1 MNDLEILHDAW
12 GAPEP
17 PTHTAQAE
25 ARAALL
31 ARAHRRRPRL
41 PRITVRRMTAVAAAV
56 AIALGFVVAQNID
69 LGDDGRQRS
78 VVPGVPAVPTAS
90 AEVLERAAVA
100 AEQEPFTP
108 PRDDQWIFTE
118 DKLTGSE
125 GGEPSRRVQWRR
137 ADGGGFAILG
147 EHGKLHVEEA
157 PARVKDRERRRLGPI
172 SGPLASYEG
181 TAGLP
186 SDSDELLRLVYEE
199 TEIVTGAGSTRH
211 AEAYAILRGIIG
223 QGVLPPDL
231 KAAAYR
237 AMKEIP
243 GVRVSTVD
251 VLGEPTIS
259 LALTDEWLRQEML
272 LDPQTY
278 TFRGQRSTAVKT
290 SFVAKEKAVV
300 EKGHT
305 VVDERVGEGIVDRP
319 GQRP

>member
-1 MNDLEILHDAW
+1 
-12 GAPEP
+12 
-17 PTHTAQAE
+17 
-25 ARAALL
+25 
-31 ARAHRRRPRL
+31 
-41 PRITVRRMTAVAAAV
+41 
-56 AIALGFVVAQNID
+56 
-69 LGDDGRQRS
+69 
-78 VVPGVPAVPTAS
+78 VPGLPAIPTAS

-100 AEQEPFTP
+100 AEEEPFMP

-118 DKLTGSE
+118 DKLTGSD
-125 GGEPSRRVQWRR
+125 GGEPSPRVQWRR
-137 ADGGGFAILG
+137 ADGGGFAILD

-157 PARVKDRERRRLGPI
+157 PAPVNDRERRRLGPI
-172 SGPLASYEG
+172 SGPLASHEG
-181 TAGLP
+181 TAALP

-199 TEIVTGAGSTRH
+199 TEHVTGAGSRRH
-211 AEAYAILRGIIG
+211 AEAFAILRGIIG
-223 QGVLPPDL
+223 QSLLPPDL

-237 AMKEIP
+237 ALKEVP

-259 LALTDEWLRQEML
+259 LGLTDEWLRQEML
-272 LDPQTY
+272 LDPETY

-305 VVDERVGEGIVDRP
+305 VVGERVGEGIVDRP